1 METLV
6 KSLKVRVFQEKDRS
20 WAAACSALGVYATGR
35 TLAELKKNFAEAL
48 DLHLN
53 VVRQKAVAAISSTA

>member
-20 WAAACSALGVYATGR
+20 WAAACSVLGVYATGR